1 MVKDSVLNTIE
12 RNKTMPAN
20 LHLDRAM
27 GKPKE
32 DAPQY
37 SDFNLNRQKH
47 VEQSRKENDA
57 QLRERTGL
65 DRLEVGQDRRAIAA
79 DHDVST
85 QKLQE
90 GIRDKTV
97 AEMDRRFKVIQS
109 ELEENPVERKQNTPA
124 SMNSALVSK
133 GNTPDPSRAMLT
145 ADNLTVS
152 EAIQRYNAKRE
163 AKDKE

>member
-1 MVKDSVLNTIE
+1 
-12 RNKTMPAN
+12 
-20 LHLDRAM
+20 
-27 GKPKE
+27 
-32 DAPQY
+32 
-37 SDFNLNRQKH
+37 
-47 VEQSRKENDA
+47 
-57 QLRERTGL
+57 
-65 DRLEVGQDRRAIAA
+65 
-79 DHDVST
+79 
-85 QKLQE
+85 
-90 GIRDKTV
+90 
-97 AEMDRRFKVIQS
+97 MDRRFKVIQS